1 MDRMSEVDP
10 SEIPDPRFNSYLI
23 GHEGAEKRFLEAW
36 TSGRLAHA
44 WLICG
49 QRGIGK
55 ATLAYRMAR
64 FVMSQGPE
72 PHSGADL
79 FGAPAIPDT
88 LQMSAETP
96 VFRRIAALGHGDF
109 RAIERGWSDT
119 KQTKRKTVI
128 GVDEVR
134 SVGSFLK
141 KTPAEGG
148 WRVVLIDAADEMNS
162 NAANAVLK
170 VLEEPPR
177 RALLFLVA
185 HSPDRLLPTIRSRC
199 RRLDLRP
206 LVPGQVTAL
215 MNRYRPDLSAED
227 TAALAV
233 LGDGS
238 IGRALE
244 LADEGGVNLFR
255 DLVNLLDGVPKLSI
269 TRMHALA
276 DKTLRGDV
284 FRTLSGLLSW
294 WLARIA
300 AQGARGGLF
309 DLGEIVPGEH
319 ALAEKLLASA
329 APAIWAET
337 WQEVGRIAERTLAV
351 HLDRKRS
358 LILMLSAIEQTAAR
372 SRAA

>member
-1 MDRMSEVDP
+1 MSDADP
-10 SEIPDPRFNSYLI
+10 SEIPDPRFNPYLI
-23 GHEGAEKRFLEAW
+23 GHEVAEKRFLEAW

-64 FVMSQGPE
+64 FAMAQGGE
-72 PHSGADL
+72 QQAGANM
-79 FGAPAIPDT
+79 FGAPALPDT
-88 LQMSAETP
+88 LQMSADNP

-134 SVGSFLK
+134 SVGNFLK

-148 WRVVLIDAADEMNS
+148 WRVVLIDAADEMNV

-177 RALLFLVA
+177 RALLFLIA
-185 HSPDRLLPTIRSRC
+185 HNPDRLLPTIRSRC

-206 LVPGQVTAL
+206 LALKQVTAL
-215 MNRYRPDLSAED
+215 INCYRPDLGVED
-227 TAALAV
+227 TAALAA

-244 LADEGGVNLFR
+244 LADEGGVSLFR
-255 DLVNLLDGVPKLSI
+255 DLVNLLDAVPKLSI

-276 DKTLRGDV
+276 DKALRGDV

-300 AQGARGGLF
+300 AHGARGDLSGLV
-309 DLGEIVPGEH
+309 EIVHGER

-329 APAIWAET
+329 APASWAET

-358 LILMLSAIEQTAAR
+358 LVLMLSAIEQTAAR

>member
-1 MDRMSEVDP
+1 MNDVDP
-10 SEIPDPRFNSYLI
+10 SEILEPRLNPYLV
-23 GHEGAEKRFLEAW
+23 GHESAEQDFLGAW

-49 QRGIGK
+49 PRGIGK

-64 FVMSQGPE
+64 FVMSQGPNIQ
-72 PHSGADL
+72 SSSNL
-79 FGAPAIPDT
+79 FGEPAVPQT
-88 LQMSAETP
+88 LQASAENV

-109 RAIERGWSDT
+109 KSIERGWSDT

-134 SVGSFLK
+134 KVGSFLT

-148 WRVVLIDAADEMNS
+148 WRAVLVDAADEMNQ

-177 RALLFLVA
+177 RALLFLIA
-185 HSPDRLLPTIRSRC
+185 HNPDRLLPTIRSRC

-206 LVPGQVTAL
+206 LELKQVTVL
-215 MNRYRPDLSAED
+215 MNRYRSDLSSED

-244 LADEGGVNLFR
+244 LADEGGVALFR
-255 DLVNLLDGVPKLSI
+255 DLIKLLEDIPKLSI
-269 TRMHALA
+269 TRVHALA
-276 DKTLRGDV
+276 ERTLRGDV

-294 WLARIA
+294 WLARVVA
-300 AQGARGGLF
+300 HGARG
-309 DLGEIVPGEH
+309 DLLNLAEIVPGEH
-319 ALAEKLLASA
+319 ALAVKFLAT
-329 APAIWAET
+329 APPARWVET
-337 WQEVGRIAERTLAV
+337 WLEIGRIAERTLAV

-358 LILMLSAIEQTAAR
+358 LVLMLSAIEQTADQR
-372 SRAA
+372 QAA